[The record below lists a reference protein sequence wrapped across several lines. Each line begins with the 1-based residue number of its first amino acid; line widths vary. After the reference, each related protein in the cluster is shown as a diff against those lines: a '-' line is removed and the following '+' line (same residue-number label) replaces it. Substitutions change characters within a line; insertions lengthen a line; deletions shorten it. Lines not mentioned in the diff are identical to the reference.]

1 MLTRHLLEK
10 LQKKPNYK
18 NEQSIENKQNE
29 LKREACRPSQLS
41 QIRRFS
47 SDILRASPRISLVST
62 SKLAGVP
69 ASSVFSPFTM
79 LS

>member
-29 LKREACRPSQLS
+29 LKREARILLVE
-41 QIRRFS
+41 
-47 SDILRASPRISLVST
+47 SDPTLLKRHIE
-62 SKLAGVP
+62 G
-69 ASSVFSPFTM
+69 
-79 LS
+79 